1 MHHPV
6 QGASGTVSG
15 WAQDSASAVLSI
27 LYTHHHHPLPRS
39 CREEQVLQERA
50 DAWGKVEQMAKENP
64 VVGQQHSTAFMR
76 CGLRTHIYALSP
88 QASQVTMTPVIPMD
102 KRFEGTVEDDEEEDF
117 DPV

>member
-1 MHHPV
+1 M
-6 QGASGTVSG
+6 
-15 WAQDSASAVLSI
+15 
-27 LYTHHHHPLPRS
+27 LYCLYYTPTTTTTLPRS

-64 VVGQQHSTAFMR
+64 VVGQQHSTACMR